1 MIAFWVACLGLAVI
15 GLPEGSLGVAWPSIR
30 IGFGL
35 SESTFG
41 LILICMATGTFCAG
55 LISGHL
61 LELRGPRR
69 VLCAAAACAAC
80 ALCVIAVSPAVL
92 VLCAGALLLGLG
104 LGTIDSGL
112 NATAALTFD
121 ARRINWIHGC
131 YGLGA
136 MAGPL
141 AMTAII
147 VWSAQSWRVG
157 YICLALVL
165 ACASLL
171 FARRAAISIPAHP
184 EEKGRRGAWNA
195 ARHPLVQLQV
205 VLFFIYTGVEVML
218 GQWSYSILTSARG
231 IPDGVAGLCTGAYWG
246 SLAAGRFVLGA
257 AIDAFGADRLLRCST
272 IAIVVGSLVFAFAN
286 GIWAAV
292 GLILAGLALSPVFP
306 TLMARAPGRLGR
318 SVALHAIGFKVS
330 AAMVGGA
337 VVPAIGGLLADAAG
351 LNTISWC
358 AVGGSCALLM
368 LHEALLGAPT
378 SGNRDGAGTT

>member
-55 LISGHL
+55 LVSGHL

-69 VLCAAAACAAC
+69 VLCAAAACAAS

-131 YGLGA
+131 YSLGA

-147 VWSAQSWRVG
+147 VWLGSRGASATSAWHSCSRAHPCCSHAAPQSQSRHIPRKKGAEVPG
-157 YICLALVL
+157 TLP
-165 ACASLL
+165 
-171 FARRAAISIPAHP
+171 AIHSSSCKSFCFPSIPA
-184 EEKGRRGAWNA
+184 
-195 ARHPLVQLQV
+195 
-205 VLFFIYTGVEVML
+205 
-218 GQWSYSILTSARG
+218 
-231 IPDGVAGLCTGAYWG
+231 
-246 SLAAGRFVLGA
+246 
-257 AIDAFGADRLLRCST
+257 
-272 IAIVVGSLVFAFAN
+272 
-286 GIWAAV
+286 
-292 GLILAGLALSPVFP
+292 
-306 TLMARAPGRLGR
+306 
-318 SVALHAIGFKVS
+318 
-330 AAMVGGA
+330 
-337 VVPAIGGLLADAAG
+337 
-351 LNTISWC
+351 
-358 AVGGSCALLM
+358 
-368 LHEALLGAPT
+368 
-378 SGNRDGAGTT
+378 